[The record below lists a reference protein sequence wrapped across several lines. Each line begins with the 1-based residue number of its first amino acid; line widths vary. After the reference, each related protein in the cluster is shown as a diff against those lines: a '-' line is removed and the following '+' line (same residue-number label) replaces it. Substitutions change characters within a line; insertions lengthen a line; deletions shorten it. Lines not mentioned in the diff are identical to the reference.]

1 VRRIG
6 IALALAFAGAIGVMP
21 ALAPVPAAAARPNLT
36 IVGAATYDVLPE
48 EGRVAVTVQLTATNH
63 LKNTSTRRFF
73 FRTGFLTVLPG
84 TSGFRITGGA
94 GTPKVSVSSTTD
106 AYTNLKITFGANLA
120 AGKSTTLNLTFDVK
134 DPGGAPDR
142 PVRIS
147 PSIVSFAA
155 WAFATPE
162 TPGATVSVRFPP
174 EYNVSIQR
182 GPLAGP
188 VPDST
193 GHLVWSS
200 GELPAPL
207 EFVADVAA
215 DRPTDY
221 AETQL
226 EIDLAAGPA
235 LVALRSWPDDAVWRD
250 RVKDLIER
258 ALPVLEREI
267 GVPWPVDGE
276 LAVEEALV
284 RATGGYAGLF
294 DPGERRIEIAYAAP
308 DGVVLHELAHAWF
321 NGRLVADRWI
331 AEAFAS
337 HYAGL
342 AAAELGVD
350 PAAPVLPDEPSPAA
364 IPLNAW
370 GPSDSVDPD
379 SEAWAYAASLELAR
393 LVAERAGPDALQAVW
408 SKAARGVGA
417 YQPDAAAE
425 EPASGPPDWRGLLDL
440 LEAETAVGFDDL
452 WRRWVAR
459 PEDVPAL
466 DDRAATRPLY
476 EQSVT
481 LAGEWRLPPPI
492 REAMRSWRFD
502 IARELLSAAD
512 AVQAQRAKL
521 EASAA
526 KVGVA
531 LPATLRTAFE
541 SDDGLVTAAAEAT
554 AEQATL
560 DAIAAA
566 QAARPTATGLGDQA
580 IIAAGLLL
588 TNPEGQ
594 LAAALAAFAAGDLR
608 AAYGAARSADTVW
621 SAAADVGRG
630 RIIGTALGAVALL
643 LLIGLIRQRRGR
655 HGGPA
660 TPVAAVPSTMP
671 APTGEPASGEPAP
684 PTASG

>member
-1 VRRIG
+1 MRRIG
-6 IALALAFAGAIGVMP
+6 IALALAIAGAIGVMP
-21 ALAPVPAAAARPNLT
+21 ALAPVSVTAATPKLT
-36 IVGAATYDVLPE
+36 IIGATTYDVLPE
-48 EGRVAVTVQLTATNH
+48 EGRVAVTVQLTAKNH

-84 TSGFRITGGA
+84 TSGFKITGGA
-94 GTPKVSVSSTTD
+94 AVPKVSVRSTTET
-106 AYTNLKITFGANLA
+106 YTNLRINFGANLA
-120 AGKSTTLNLTFDVK
+120 AGKSTTLTLTFDLK

-147 PSIVSFAA
+147 PSLVSFAA

-174 EYNVSIQR
+174 EYDVSIQR

-188 VPDST
+188 VPDLT

-200 GELPAPL
+200 GELEAPL

-215 DRPTDY
+215 DRPIDY
-221 AETQL
+221 AETRLDVDL
-226 EIDLAAGPA
+226 EAGPA
-235 LVALRSWPDDAVWRD
+235 AVVLRSWPDDPVWRE
-250 RVKDLIER
+250 RVQGLIER

-267 GVPWPVDGE
+267 GVAWPVDGE

-284 RATGGYAGLF
+284 RASGGYAGLF
-294 DPGERRIEIAYAAP
+294 DPGDRRIEIAYSAP

-337 HYAGL
+337 YYAGM
-342 AAAELGVD
+342 AATELGVD
-350 PAAPVLPDEPSPAA
+350 PAAPALPDEPPPAA

-370 GPSDSVDPD
+370 GPSGTAIPD
-379 SEAWAYAASLELAR
+379 SETWAYAASLEVAR

-425 EPASGPPDWRGLLDL
+425 EQASGPPDWRGLLDL
-440 LEAETAVGFDDL
+440 LEAETAADFDDL

-466 DDRAATRPLY
+466 DDRAATRDLY
-476 EQSVT
+476 EQSVE

-492 REAMRSWRFD
+492 RDAMRSWRFD
-502 IARELLSAAD
+502 LARELLSAAD
-512 AVQAQRAKL
+512 AVQAQRRKL
-521 EASAA
+521 ETSAA
-526 KVGVA
+526 AVGA
-531 LPATLRTAFE
+531 TLPATLRTTFE
-541 SDDGLVTAAAEAT
+541 GDGGLVAAAAEAT

-566 QAARPTATGLGDQA
+566 QAARPTETGFGDRLITA
-580 IIAAGLLL
+580 VGLFL
-588 TNPEGQ
+588 TDPESQ
-594 LAAALAAFAAGDLR
+594 LAASLTAFAQGDLR
-608 AAYGAARSADTVW
+608 VAYEAAQSADTVW

-630 RIIGTALGAVALL
+630 RIVGAALLAIALL
-643 LLIGLIRQRRGR
+643 LLLGMVRQRRHR
-655 HGGPA
+655 E
-660 TPVAAVPSTMP
+660 AAAADRIAPVPSTPPTPP
-671 APTGEPASGEPAP
+671 APG
-684 PTASG
+684 